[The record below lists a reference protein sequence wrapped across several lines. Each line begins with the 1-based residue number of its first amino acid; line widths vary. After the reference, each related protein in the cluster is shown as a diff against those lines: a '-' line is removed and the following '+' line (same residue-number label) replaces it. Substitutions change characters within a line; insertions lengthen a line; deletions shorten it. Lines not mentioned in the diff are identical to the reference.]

1 LKYSKS
7 ELKFQSINLY
17 AIVSLFLV
25 ILAGGIVRSTGSGMG
40 CPDWPKCFGRYI
52 PPTEES
58 QLPSDYRTS
67 YIEKQ
72 LKKNQRFAKVL
83 EAFGY
88 TSLALKVKAD
98 TSVTNKQQEEFNP
111 TKTWT
116 EYINRLVGVVAGIL
130 LLSTAFYSF
139 SYIKK
144 SKRIVFLSLF
154 NLLLIVF
161 QAWLGSVVVSSNLV
175 PWIVTVHMLVA
186 LAILAISIYTWHKS
200 KYLQHKSQVTT
211 QILAIVVTAIALLLD
226 IIQITIGTEVREKID
241 EYAAKLNG
249 GSRQSWV
256 NGANE
261 ILFNH
266 KNIALCVIIVNV
278 ILYLLLKKYYKR
290 SSVQRQLMS
299 TTFILIMLQ
308 IFAGVLLSYLGL
320 PPIAQIAH
328 VLLASLLFGAQ
339 FYLLLN
345 LFTSVGNQGEL
356 NYVG

>member
-1 LKYSKS
+1 M
-7 ELKFQSINLY
+7 
-17 AIVSLFLV
+17 
-25 ILAGGIVRSTGSGMG
+25 ILAGGVVRSTGSGMG

-52 PPTEES
+52 PPTSES
-58 QLPSDYRTS
+58 QLPENYRTS

-88 TSLALKVKAD
+88 TSLASKVKAD
-98 TSVTNKQQEEFNP
+98 TSIANRQQEEFNP

-116 EYINRLVGVVAGIL
+116 EYINRLVGVVTGIL
-130 LLSTAFYSF
+130 LLATAFYSF
-139 SYIKK
+139 SYLKK
-144 SKRIVFLSLF
+144 SKWIVFLSLF

-200 KYLQHKSQVTT
+200 KYLQNQSKVTT
-211 QILAIVVTAIALLLD
+211 QILVITVTAIALLLD

-241 EYAAKLNG
+241 EYAVKLNG

-261 ILFNH
+261 VLFNH
-266 KNIALCVIIVNV
+266 KNIALSVMAINI

-290 SSVQRQLMS
+290 SSIQRQLMS

-320 PPIAQIAH
+320 PPIAQVAH
-328 VLLASLLFGAQ
+328 ILLASLLFGAQ
-339 FYLLLN
+339 FYLMLN
-345 LFTSVGNQGEL
+345 LFTSAENQGEL

>member
-17 AIVSLFLV
+17 SIISLFLV

-58 QLPSDYRTS
+58 QLPSNYRTR

-83 EAFGY
+83 KVFGY
-88 TSLALKVKAD
+88 TTLALKVKSD
-98 TSVTNKQQEEFNP
+98 LSVTSRQQEEFNP
-111 TKTWT
+111 IKTWT
-116 EYINRLVGVVAGIL
+116 EYINRLVGVVTGIL
-130 LLSTAFYSF
+130 LLATAFYSF
-139 SYIKK
+139 SYLKK
-144 SKRIVFLSLF
+144 RKRIVLLSLF

-175 PWIVTVHMLVA
+175 SWIVTVHMLIA
-186 LAILAISIYTWHKS
+186 LAILGISIYTWHKS
-200 KYLQHKSQVTT
+200 KYLQDQSETTAKPWLMIVTT
-211 QILAIVVTAIALLLD
+211 LALVLD
-226 IIQITIGTEVREKID
+226 VIQITIGTEVREKID
-241 EYAAKLNG
+241 EYAMKLSG

-261 ILFNH
+261 VLINH
-266 KNIALCVIIVNV
+266 KNIALSVILINV
-278 ILYLLLKKYYKR
+278 ILYLLLKKYYK
-290 SSVQRQLMS
+290 SSSIQRQLMS
-299 TTFILIMLQ
+299 TTFILIMFQ
-308 IFAGVLLSYLGL
+308 VFAGVILSYLGL
-320 PPIAQIAH
+320 PPVAQVVHI
-328 VLLASLLFGAQ
+328 LLASLLFGAQ

-345 LFTSVGNQGEL
+345 LATSAENKGEV